1 MSKKV
6 KQKMSKAEIIFNI
19 FSLIFLV
26 GFSCFYGYRLI
37 HYKNK
42 LAPKT
47 SEGEAIVLLSNK
59 IKENLNNSNTRNTI

>member
-1 MSKKV
+1 MSKKI
-6 KQKMSKAEIIFNI
+6 KQKMSKAEITFNI

-26 GFSCFYGYRLI
+26 GFSCFYGYRMI

-47 SEGEAIVLLSNK
+47 SDAGPC
-59 IKENLNNSNTRNTI
+59 TISIRSISERFNGRSKL